1 MARAASLLRA
11 ISRAL
16 LHPLPLLL
24 LLLLL
29 LPPPLM
35 ARARPPVSARHS
47 SPREGWARGLG
58 PLAELAPT
66 ECPVYPSAVG
76 PRNAFWVSL
85 SVLMS
90 FPSLAMCK
98 WSACAAREARL
109 CAGLGL
115 GDRLLQPQRGML
127 ECVC

>member
-1 MARAASLLRA
+1 MARAACLLRA

-16 LHPLPLLL
+16 LLPLPLLL

-29 LPPPLM
+29 LPSPLM

-58 PLAELAPT
+58 PLAELDPPS
-66 ECPVYPSAVG
+66 ERPGYPSAVG

-85 SVLMS
+85 SVL
-90 FPSLAMCK
+90 
-98 WSACAAREARL
+98 
-109 CAGLGL
+109 
-115 GDRLLQPQRGML
+115 
-127 ECVC
+127 

>member
-1 MARAASLLRA
+1 MARAACLLRA

-16 LHPLPLLL
+16 LLPLPLLL

-29 LPPPLM
+29 LPPQLM

-58 PLAELAPT
+58 PLAELDP
-66 ECPVYPSAVG
+66 PSALHLSAVD

-85 SVLMS
+85 NMLMS
-90 FPSLAMCK
+90 VPVSGDVQV
-98 WSACAAREARL
+98 AR
-109 CAGLGL
+109 
-115 GDRLLQPQRGML
+115 
-127 ECVC
+127 VCGW